1 MAWQDDFQ
9 MKKGPGGQYEIP
21 KFTFPKINLPKIS
34 FSLSLIIFIIIILW
48 LVFGGYYIV
57 EPDEKG
63 VVLRFGSYARTTESG
78 FHLKFPPPIEKVYTP
93 KVTEVKRT
101 EVGFRIEDPG
111 PPARYRDALEE
122 SLMLTGD
129 ENIIDLDVVAQYKII
144 DPVKY
149 LFNVRG
155 PAATVK
161 AAAEAAIREIIGK
174 YKIDEAL
181 TEGKFMIQEETRLL
195 LQKIL
200 DRYDSGLQIVAL
212 QLQDVHP
219 PQQVRD
225 SFKDVASAMEDKN
238 RLINESQG
246 YRNSIIPET
255 RGKASQI
262 IKVAEGYKEERI
274 NHAKGDAEKFTSI
287 LQEYRKA
294 RDVTRKRL
302 YIETM
307 EEVLTGI
314 DKYIIEGKTS
324 GVLPLLPL
332 DTLKQVQGR
341 GKESGGRSQGK
352 EEKP

>member
-1 MAWQDDFQ
+1 MAWDDFQ

-21 KFTFPKINLPKIS
+21 RFKIPGINLSKIK
-34 FSLSLIIFIIIILW
+34 FSLSLIIILIAAIW
-48 LVFGGYYIV
+48 AVFGGYYIV
-57 EPDEKG
+57 GPDEKG
-63 VVLRFGSYARTTESG
+63 IVLRFGKYVRTTDSG
-78 FHLKFPPPIEKVYTP
+78 FHLKFPPPVERVYTP

-111 PPARYRDALEE
+111 PPARYRDVLEE

-129 ENIIDLDVVAQYKII
+129 ENIIDLDVVAQYRII

-149 LFNVRG
+149 LFNIRK
-155 PAATVK
+155 PADTVM
-161 AAAEAAIREIIGK
+161 AALEAAIREIIGK

-181 TEGKFMIQEETRLL
+181 TEGKFMIQEETRILI
-195 LQKIL
+195 QKIL
-200 DRYDSGLQIVAL
+200 DKYDSGLQIVAF

-246 YRNSIIPET
+246 YRNAIIPET
-255 RGKASQI
+255 RGKAAQI
-262 IKVAEGYKEERI
+262 IRIAEGYREEKV
-274 NHAKGDAEKFTSI
+274 NHSKGDAERFISI

-294 RDVTRKRL
+294 KDITRKRL
-302 YIETM
+302 YLESV
-307 EEVLTGI
+307 EDVLMGI

-324 GVLPLLPL
+324 GILPILPLTKKGL
-332 DTLKQVQGR
+332 Q
-341 GKESGGRSQGK
+341 
-352 EEKP
+352 EEKE

>member
-9 MKKGPGGQYEIP
+9 MKRGPGGQYEMP
-21 KFTFPKINLPKIS
+21 QFKLPKINLPKLKLS
-34 FSLSLIIFIIIILW
+34 ASLIILGIVILW
-48 LVFGGYYIV
+48 FVFGGYYIV

-63 VVLRFGSYARTTESG
+63 VVLRFGSYVRTTDPG
-78 FHLKFPPPIEKVYTP
+78 FHLKFPPPIERVYTP

-155 PAATVK
+155 PSATVK

-181 TEGKFMIQEETRLL
+181 TEGKFMIQEETRAL

-200 DRYDSGLQIVAL
+200 DRYDSGLQIIAF

-238 RLINESQG
+238 RLINESHG
-246 YRNSIIPET
+246 YRNSVIPEA
-255 RGKASQI
+255 RGKVSQI
-262 IKVAEGYKEERI
+262 IKVAQGYKEERI

-314 DKYIIEGKTS
+314 DKYIVEGKS

-332 DTLKQVQGR
+332 ETLKQVQGR
-341 GKESGGRSQGK
+341 GQGK
-352 EEKP
+352 EGK

>member
-9 MKKGPGGQYEIP
+9 MKRGPGGQYEMPQFKIP
-21 KFTFPKINLPKIS
+21 NINLPKIR
-34 FSLSLIIFIIIILW
+34 FSAFLIILIIAILW
-48 LVFGGYYIV
+48 VVFGGYYIV

-63 VVLRFGSYARTTESG
+63 VVLRFGSYVRTTDSG

-144 DPVKY
+144 APVKY

-181 TEGKFMIQEETRLL
+181 TEGKFMIQEETRAL

-246 YRNSIIPET
+246 YRNAIIPET
-255 RGKASQI
+255 RGKAAQI
-262 IKVAEGYKEERI
+262 IRISEGYREEKV
-274 NHAKGDAEKFTSI
+274 NHSKGDAERFISI

-294 RDVTRKRL
+294 KDITRKRL
-302 YIETM
+302 YIETL
-307 EEVLTGI
+307 EDVLMGI

-324 GVLPLLPL
+324 NILPLLPL
-332 DTLKQVQGR
+332 TSEGVR
-341 GKESGGRSQGK
+341 GV
-352 EEKP
+352 P

>member
-9 MKKGPGGQYEIP
+9 MKKGPGGQYEMP
-21 KFTFPKINLPKIS
+21 QFKLPNINLPKIR
-34 FSLSLIIFIIIILW
+34 FSAFLIILIIAILW
-48 LVFGGYYIV
+48 VVFGGYYIV

-63 VVLRFGSYARTTESG
+63 VVLRFGSYVRTTDSG

-181 TEGKFMIQEETRLL
+181 TEGKFMIQEETRAL
-195 LQKIL
+195 LQRIL
-200 DRYDSGLQIVAL
+200 DRYDSGLQIIAL

-341 GKESGGRSQGK
+341 GQARAQGK

>member
-9 MKKGPGGQYEIP
+9 MKKGPGGQYEMPQFKIP
-21 KFTFPKINLPKIS
+21 NINLPKIR
-34 FSLSLIIFIIIILW
+34 FSAFLIILIIAILW
-48 LVFGGYYIV
+48 VVFGGYYIV

-63 VVLRFGSYARTTESG
+63 VVLRFGSYVRTTDSG

-93 KVTEVKRT
+93 KVTE
-101 EVGFRIEDPG
+101 
-111 PPARYRDALEE
+111 
-122 SLMLTGD
+122 
-129 ENIIDLDVVAQYKII
+129 
-144 DPVKY
+144 
-149 LFNVRG
+149 
-155 PAATVK
+155 
-161 AAAEAAIREIIGK
+161 
-174 YKIDEAL
+174 
-181 TEGKFMIQEETRLL
+181 ETRAL

-246 YRNSIIPET
+246 YRNSVIPEA

-262 IKVAEGYKEERI
+262 IKVSQGYKEEKI
-274 NHAKGDAEKFTSI
+274 NHAKGDAERFTSI

-307 EEVLTGI
+307 EDVLGSI
-314 DKYIIEGKTS
+314 DKYIIEGKS

-332 DTLKQVQGR
+332 DKIR
-341 GKESGGRSQGK
+341 GLGSKVKGQ
-352 EEKP
+352 EEER

>member
-1 MAWQDDFQ
+1 MPQF
-9 MKKGPGGQYEIP
+9 KL
-21 KFTFPKINLPKIS
+21 PKINLPKLKLS
-34 FSLSLIIFIIIILW
+34 ASLIILGIVILW
-48 LVFGGYYIV
+48 FVFGGYYIV

-63 VVLRFGSYARTTESG
+63 VVLRFGSYVRTTDPG
-78 FHLKFPPPIEKVYTP
+78 FHLKFPPPIERVYTP

-155 PAATVK
+155 PSATVK

-181 TEGKFMIQEETRLL
+181 TEGKFMIQEETRAL

-200 DRYDSGLQIVAL
+200 DRYDSGLQIIAF

-238 RLINESQG
+238 RLINESHG
-246 YRNSIIPET
+246 YRNSVIPEA
-255 RGKASQI
+255 RGKVSQI
-262 IKVAEGYKEERI
+262 IKVAQGYKEERI

-314 DKYIIEGKTS
+314 DKYIVEGKS

-332 DTLKQVQGR
+332 ETLKQVQGR
-341 GKESGGRSQGK
+341 GQGK
-352 EEKP
+352 EGK

>member
-9 MKKGPGGQYEIP
+9 MKRGPGGQYEMPHFKI
-21 KFTFPKINLPKIS
+21 PKINLPKLN
-34 FSLSLIIFIIIILW
+34 FSISLIILIIIILW

-63 VVLRFGSYARTTESG
+63 VVLRFGSYVRTTDSG

-181 TEGKFMIQEETRLL
+181 TEGKFMIQEETRAL

-341 GKESGGRSQGK
+341 GQARAQGK

>member
-9 MKKGPGGQYEIP
+9 MKKGPGGQYEMPQFKIP
-21 KFTFPKINLPKIS
+21 NINLPKIR
-34 FSLSLIIFIIIILW
+34 FSAFLIILIIAILW
-48 LVFGGYYIV
+48 VVFGGYYIV

-63 VVLRFGSYARTTESG
+63 VVLRFGSYVRTTDSG

-122 SLMLTGD
+122 SLMMTGD

-181 TEGKFMIQEETRLL
+181 TEGKFMIQEETRTL

-200 DRYDSGLQIVAL
+200 DRYDSGLQIIAL

-341 GKESGGRSQGK
+341 GQARVQGK

>member
-9 MKKGPGGQYEIP
+9 MKRGPGGQYEMP
-21 KFTFPKINLPKIS
+21 QFKLPKINLPKLKLS
-34 FSLSLIIFIIIILW
+34 ASLIILGIVILW
-48 LVFGGYYIV
+48 FVFGGYYIV

-63 VVLRFGSYARTTESG
+63 VVLRFGSYVRTTDPG
-78 FHLKFPPPIEKVYTP
+78 FHLKFPPPIERGYTP

-155 PAATVK
+155 PSATVK

-181 TEGKFMIQEETRLL
+181 TEGKFMIQEETRAL

-200 DRYDSGLQIVAL
+200 DRYDSGLQIIAF

-238 RLINESQG
+238 RLINESHG
-246 YRNSIIPET
+246 YRNSVIPEA
-255 RGKASQI
+255 RGKVSQI
-262 IKVAEGYKEERI
+262 IKVAQGYKEERI

-314 DKYIIEGKTS
+314 DKYIVEGKS

-332 DTLKQVQGR
+332 ETLKQVQGR
-341 GKESGGRSQGK
+341 GQGK
-352 EEKP
+352 EGK

>member
-9 MKKGPGGQYEIP
+9 MKKGPGGQYEMPQFKIP
-21 KFTFPKINLPKIS
+21 NINLPKIS
-34 FSLSLIIFIIIILW
+34 FSASIIIFIIIILW
-48 LVFGGYYIV
+48 VVFGGYYIV

-63 VVLRFGSYARTTESG
+63 VVLRFGSYVRTTDSG

-122 SLMLTGD
+122 SLMMTGD

-181 TEGKFMIQEETRLL
+181 TEGKFMIQEETRTL

-200 DRYDSGLQIVAL
+200 DRYDSGLQIIAL

-341 GKESGGRSQGK
+341 GQARVQGK

>member
-1 MAWQDDFQ
+1 MRKRPRT
-9 MKKGPGGQYEIP
+9 KKIL
-21 KFTFPKINLPKIS
+21 IICLPKLN
-34 FSLSLIIFIIIILW
+34 FSISLIILIIIILW

-63 VVLRFGSYARTTESG
+63 VVLRFGSYVRTTDSG

-181 TEGKFMIQEETRLL
+181 TEGKFMIQEETRTL

-246 YRNSIIPET
+246 YRN
-255 RGKASQI
+255 
-262 IKVAEGYKEERI
+262 
-274 NHAKGDAEKFTSI
+274 
-287 LQEYRKA
+287 
-294 RDVTRKRL
+294 
-302 YIETM
+302 
-307 EEVLTGI
+307 
-314 DKYIIEGKTS
+314 
-324 GVLPLLPL
+324 
-332 DTLKQVQGR
+332 
-341 GKESGGRSQGK
+341 
-352 EEKP
+352 

>member
-9 MKKGPGGQYEIP
+9 MKRGPGGEYEMP
-21 KFTFPKINLPKIS
+21 QFKLPKIK
-34 FSLSLIIFIIIILW
+34 LPKI
-48 LVFGGYYIV
+48 
-57 EPDEKG
+57 
-63 VVLRFGSYARTTESG
+63 
-78 FHLKFPPPIEKVYTP
+78 KFPPPIERVYTP

-155 PAATVK
+155 PSATIK

-181 TEGKFMIQEETRLL
+181 TEGKFMIQEETRALL
-195 LQKIL
+195 PKIL
-200 DRYDSGLQIVAL
+200 DRYDSGLQIIAF

-341 GKESGGRSQGK
+341 GQARAQGK